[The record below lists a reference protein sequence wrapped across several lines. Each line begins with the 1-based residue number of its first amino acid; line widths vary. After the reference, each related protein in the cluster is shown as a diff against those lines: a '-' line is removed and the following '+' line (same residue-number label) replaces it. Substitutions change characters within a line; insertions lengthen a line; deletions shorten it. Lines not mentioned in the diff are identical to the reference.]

1 VSTPE
6 PSEPFFTITDQAAAQ
21 IRGSAQQDTLPPSA
35 LRIAATL
42 KPDGGIDYR
51 MGFDEPGADD
61 LSFQTARITVLIAP
75 TDKALLQG
83 ATLDYVEI
91 EPGNHR
97 YIFLNPNDTHYRPP
111 VEE

>member
-1 VSTPE
+1 MSTPE
-6 PSEPFFTITDQAAAQ
+6 PSEQFFTITEPAAAQ
-21 IRGSAQQDTLPPSA
+21 IRSAAQQGAMPQSA

-61 LSFQTARITVLIAP
+61 LSFQIAEITVVIAAS
-75 TDKALLQG
+75 DKSLLQG
-83 ATLDYVEI
+83 AILDYVEI